1 MNIIVLNGS
10 PKGDLSAT
18 LQYVRY
24 VAKKNPQHEFSTLH
38 IARDIQKIEND
49 PQRFAADI
57 DQVAAADVVLWSF
70 PLYYLLVHAHYK
82 RFIELIWERHATAA
96 FQGKYTLAI
105 ATSIHFYD
113 HTALQYIHAVC
124 DDLGMCFL
132 DDFSADMQDLLD
144 TDKRHRLLMFA
155 DNALRTA
162 AQQRPTFQIPQPA
175 LVEPSPYRPG
185 PAPSAPSAVD
195 SGDKRVLIITDAKDP
210 AGNQAQMV
218 SRLQASFGGQAEV
231 VNLQELRIETSCLG
245 CIQCGYDNCCP
256 LEDRDDFIPFYRD
269 RVMTADILIYA
280 GTIRDRY
287 LSARWKTFFDRTF
300 FMGHIPNIKGK
311 QIGIVLA
318 GPLSRNPH
326 LREILQAYFE
336 MMEAN
341 LVAIISDE
349 GNDSVTLDE
358 QLDLLTRHLV
368 TFSQQNY
375 RKPRTFLGIAGHKL
389 LRDEVWGRL
398 RFPFVADHRYFKTHG
413 GYDFPQRNWRSR
425 IKNGLMMLL
434 MKNPRIRGEVYRK
447 RIKGE
452 MVKALQKV
460 VEEA

>member
-18 LQYVRY
+18 LQYVHY
-24 VAKKNPQHEFSTLH
+24 IAKKYPQHKFSTLH
-38 IARDIQKIEND
+38 IARDIQKTEND
-49 PQRFAADI
+49 PQRFAAVI
-57 DQVAAADVVLWSF
+57 DQVAAADIVLWSF

-82 RFIELIWERHATAA
+82 RFIELIWERRATAA

-105 ATSIHFYD
+105 ATSIHCYD
-113 HTALQYIHAVC
+113 HTALQYIRAVC
-124 DDLGMCFL
+124 DDLGMRFL
-132 DDFSADMQDLLD
+132 GDFSADMQDLLD
-144 TDKRHRLLMFA
+144 TDKRKQLLIFA
-155 DNALRTA
+155 DNALQTA
-162 AQQRPTFQIPQPA
+162 AQQRPTFCVSQPA
-175 LVEPSPYRPG
+175 AVKPLPYCPG
-185 PAPSAPSAVD
+185 PAPSAVNPIDKKILIVTDTKDSA
-195 SGDKRVLIITDAKDP
+195 S
-210 AGNQAQMV
+210 NQAQMV
-218 SRLQASFGGQAEV
+218 SRLQARFGGNGTV

-287 LSARWKTFFDRTF
+287 LSARWKTFFDRSF
-300 FMGHIPNIKGK
+300 FMGHIPAIKDK
-311 QIGIVLA
+311 QVGFVIA
-318 GPLSRNPH
+318 GPLSANPH

-341 LVAIISDE
+341 LVAIVSDE
-349 GNDSVTLDE
+349 CSDSLTLDG
-358 QLDLLTRHLV
+358 QLDLLALQLI

-389 LRDEVWGRL
+389 LRDAIWGRL
-398 RFPFVADHRYFKTHG
+398 RFPFIADHRYFKTHG
-413 GYDFPQRNWRSR
+413 GYDFPQRDWRSR
-425 IKNGLMMLL
+425 LKNGFMMLL
-434 MKNPRIRGEVYRK
+434 MKIPWIREEVYRK
-447 RIKGE
+447 RIKSE
-452 MVKALQKV
+452 MVMALQKI

>member
-18 LQYVRY
+18 LQYVHY
-24 VAKKNPQHEFSTLH
+24 IAKKYPQHKFSTLH

-49 PQRFAADI
+49 PQRFAAVI
-57 DQVAAADVVLWSF
+57 DQVAAADIVLWSF

-96 FQGKYTLAI
+96 FQDKYALAI

-113 HTALQYIHAVC
+113 HTALQYIRAVC
-124 DDLGMCFL
+124 DDLGMRFL
-132 DDFSADMQDLLD
+132 GDFSADMQDLLD
-144 TDKRHRLLMFA
+144 TDKRKQLLIFA
-155 DNALRTA
+155 DNALQTA
-162 AQQRPTFQIPQPA
+162 AQQRPTFCVSKPA
-175 LVEPSPYRPG
+175 AVEPLPYCPG
-185 PAPSAPSAVD
+185 PAPSEVNPIDKKILIVTDTKDSA
-195 SGDKRVLIITDAKDP
+195 S
-210 AGNQAQMV
+210 NQAQMV
-218 SRLQASFGGQAEV
+218 SRLQARFGGNGTV

-256 LEDRDDFIPFYRD
+256 LEKRDDFIPFYRD

-287 LSARWKTFFDRTF
+287 LSARWKTFFDRSF
-300 FMGHIPNIKGK
+300 FMGHIPEIKDKHVGFV
-311 QIGIVLA
+311 IA
-318 GPLSRNPH
+318 GPLSANPH

-341 LVAIISDE
+341 LVAIVSDE
-349 GNDSVTLDE
+349 CSDSVTLDG
-358 QLDLLTRHLV
+358 QLDLLALQLI

-389 LRDEVWGRL
+389 LRDAIWGRL
-398 RFPFVADHRYFKTHG
+398 RFPFIADHRYFKTHG
-413 GYDFPQRNWRSR
+413 GYDFPQRDWRSR
-425 IKNGLMMLL
+425 LRNGFMLLL
-434 MKNPRIRGEVYRK
+434 MKIPRIREEVYRK
-447 RIKGE
+447 RIKSE

>member
-10 PKGDLSAT
+10 PKGELSVT

-24 VAKKNPQHEFSTLH
+24 LAKKYPQHDFSILH
-38 IARDIQKIEND
+38 IARNIQQIEND
-49 PQRFAADI
+49 RQRFTAVI
-57 DQVAAADVVLWSF
+57 DQVAAADLVLWSF

-82 RFIELIWERHATAA
+82 RFIELIWERQATAA
-96 FQGKYTLAI
+96 FQNKYALAI
-105 ATSIHFYD
+105 TTSLHFYD
-113 HTALQYIHAVC
+113 HTALQYIRAVC
-124 DDLGMCFL
+124 DDLEMRFL
-132 DDFSADMQDLLD
+132 DYFSADMQDLLD
-144 TDKRHRLLMFA
+144 TEKRRLLLVFA
-155 DNALRTA
+155 DSALRTV
-162 AQQRPTFQIPQPA
+162 AQQRPPFRTPQPA
-175 LVEPSPYRPG
+175 EVKPPTYRPG
-185 PAPSAPSAVD
+185 PAPSAIDP
-195 SGDKRVLIITDAKDP
+195 GDKKVLIVTDAKDP
-210 AGNQAQMV
+210 AGNQARMV
-218 SRLQASFGGQAEV
+218 SRLQACFGGQAKV
-231 VNLQELRIETSCLG
+231 VNLQELSIKTSCLG

-280 GTIRDRY
+280 GTIQDRY

-300 FMGHIPNIKGK
+300 FMGHTPNIKDK

-336 MMEAN
+336 MMETN
-341 LVAIISDE
+341 LVAIVSDE
-349 GNDSVTLDE
+349 NNDSTTLDD
-358 QLDLLTRHLV
+358 QLDLLTRNLV

-375 RKPRTFLGIAGHKL
+375 RRPRTFLGIAGHKL
-389 LRDEVWGRL
+389 LRDEIWGRL
-398 RFPFVADHRYFKTHG
+398 RFPFIADHHYFKTHG
-413 GYDFPQRNWRSR
+413 GYDFPHRAWRSR
-425 IKNGLMMLL
+425 LRNSLMLL
-434 MKNPRIRGEVYRK
+434 MMKIPRIRKEVYRQ